1 MVKEGKYTLV
11 KDIPLGGDEK
21 IKAGTSIYLTE
32 GVFYMEGG
40 LLDQSFQ
47 EDFRQ
52 LLECETRYG
61 FNYLRP
67 DEF

>member
-32 GVFYMEGG
+32 GVFYLEGG
-40 LLDQSFQ
+40 VLDEGFQ
-47 EDFRQ
+47 EDFKR
-52 LLECETRYG
+52 LLERETKHG

-67 DEF
+67 DVF

>member
-21 IKAGTSIYLTE
+21 IKVGTSIYLTN

-40 LLDQSFQ
+40 LLDQDFQ
-47 EDFRQ
+47 EDFKR
-52 LLECETRYG
+52 LLEREATRG
-61 FNYLRP
+61 WNYLRP
-67 DEF
+67 DVF

>member
-40 LLDQSFQ
+40 LLDQGFQ
-47 EDFRQ
+47 EDFRN
-52 LLECETRYG
+52 LLEQETKYG
-61 FNYLRP
+61 FNYLKP
-67 DEF
+67 DVF